1 MYAIHCMGNPT
12 NIATIYIE
20 FLNSISI
27 KLFHSH
33 LLKRKKKPNFNYVI
47 LGWIKFPMHVNP
59 IKVTLYNI
67 DIESNNCAHKIMIN
81 YRNHY
86 AW

>member
-33 LLKRKKKPNFNYVI
+33 LLKRKKEAQFQLCNFGLDKIPNAC
-47 LGWIKFPMHVNP
+47 K
-59 IKVTLYNI
+59 
-67 DIESNNCAHKIMIN
+67 SNKGYII
-81 YRNHY
+81 
-86 AW
+86 